1 MVLRGGVL
9 VRKVGRSRG
18 SWFALI
24 ILMLAGV
31 SGSGFIA
38 AAQDDVP
45 PIRTPIQSVRPT
57 SPIPTISRADELAG
71 SEVNINPD
79 LTLVLVYEQPGE
91 GSPVVEALSGA
102 IVVILT
108 GQSQIVSEITWW
120 EIESPSGSL
129 GWVTEA
135 QDETPTL
142 TLANGDFLAS
152 GEGQPTTLPRTPPP
166 TATRTVTAASGSEQ
180 IIVVS
185 VALLLVYEA
194 PDTDGAIV
202 EALGAGVP
210 LTVLNP
216 AQIWWRVRTPSG
228 TEGYILELTDDLPS
242 FITQANAQGELSIG
256 VEAVVILPEQVLMIH
271 EQPDAESSIVEA
283 AVNGVTLTIIGGPE
297 LVGDVEWWQVR
308 SISSVEGWAAE
319 QVDNQVALV
328 HPSRVPTPTPRL
340 VPTQIPTN
348 LPTPTVT
355 AAPCPGAPPSILS
368 VGIRAY
374 VVPGTPNRLRAS
386 AGTSTRQIGAIRGG
400 EEFTIVGGP
409 ICTDGYRWWQVEF
422 QGEPGWTADGEGDE
436 YWVRPVQ

>member
-1 MVLRGGVL
+1 M
-9 VRKVGRSRG
+9 RKVGRSRG

-45 PIRTPIQSVRPT
+45 PIRTPIQSVRPA

-142 TLANGDFLAS
+142 ILANGDFLAS
-152 GEGQPTTLPRTPPP
+152 GEGQPSSAAARTLVP
-166 TATRTVTAASGSEQ
+166 TAARTEAVASVSEQ
-180 IIVVS
+180 IIIVS

-202 EALGAGVP
+202 EALGEGVP

-216 AQIWWRVRTPSG
+216 AQIVGRDSWWRVRTPSG
-228 TEGYILELTDDLPS
+228 TEGYILELTDDVPS

-256 VEAVVILPEQVLMIH
+256 VEAVVILPDQVLMIH
-271 EQPDAESSIVEA
+271 EQPDAESSVVEA

-328 HPSRVPTPTPRL
+328 HPNRVPTPTPTL
-340 VPTQIPTN
+340 VPTQIPTT
-348 LPTPTVT
+348 LPTSTAT

-374 VVPGTPNRLRAS
+374 VVLGTPNRLRAS
-386 AGTSTRQIGAIRGG
+386 AGTSTRQIGQIRGG